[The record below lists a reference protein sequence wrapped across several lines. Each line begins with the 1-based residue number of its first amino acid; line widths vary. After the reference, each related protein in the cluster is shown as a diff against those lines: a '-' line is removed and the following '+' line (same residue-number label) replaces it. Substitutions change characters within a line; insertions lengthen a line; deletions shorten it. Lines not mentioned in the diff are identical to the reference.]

1 MYRIALCDDNLEYL
15 ELIKNR
21 IREYCMVNRI
31 EAKLDCFI
39 DSSHLDELIDEK
51 QMYDAYIL
59 DIEMPF
65 VSGVDLAERIR
76 EKSEDVPIV
85 FLTAY
90 DSYAIKACNIHV
102 QSYLLKDAL
111 EEELSKTLILLF
123 DKLQKQDEQRLY
135 RISNQRKYVRFNH
148 RDIIYIRKEQKNA
161 VFVLEGKKE
170 EQERIT
176 LQELHKSLN
185 DPELYLAERSLI
197 ININHIKRIV
207 ESRIYMT
214 DGYELVIGKNNLT
227 DLKQYLNQYW
237 SSLM

>member
-90 DSYAIKACNIHV
+90 DSYAIKACNI
-102 QSYLLKDAL
+102 
-111 EEELSKTLILLF
+111 
-123 DKLQKQDEQRLY
+123 
-135 RISNQRKYVRFNH
+135 
-148 RDIIYIRKEQKNA
+148 
-161 VFVLEGKKE
+161 
-170 EQERIT
+170 
-176 LQELHKSLN
+176 LHKSLN

-214 DGYELVIGKNNLT
+214 DGYELVIGKNNLA

-237 SSLM
+237 SSLT